1 MDFSVWL
8 AFFAASWVIAISP
21 GSGAVLSMSHGL
33 AYGVRQASL
42 TIVGLQLGLSV
53 ILLIAGVGVG
63 ALLLASATA
72 FTVVKV
78 VGAAYLLYLG
88 VKQWRAPVDG
98 PAPASGESLVKHP
111 GLPTA
116 RERRHALRVGDRL
129 REHPPHRQRSEGT
142 ERLEHTSSGQPHW
155 TLLVTNESLCA

>member
-63 ALLLASATA
+63 ALLLASA
-72 FTVVKV
+72 
-78 VGAAYLLYLG
+78 
-88 VKQWRAPVDG
+88 WSISCRM
-98 PAPASGESLVKHP
+98 
-111 GLPTA
+111 PTA
-116 RERRHALRVGDRL
+116 R
-129 REHPPHRQRSEGT
+129 
-142 ERLEHTSSGQPHW
+142 
-155 TLLVTNESLCA
+155 